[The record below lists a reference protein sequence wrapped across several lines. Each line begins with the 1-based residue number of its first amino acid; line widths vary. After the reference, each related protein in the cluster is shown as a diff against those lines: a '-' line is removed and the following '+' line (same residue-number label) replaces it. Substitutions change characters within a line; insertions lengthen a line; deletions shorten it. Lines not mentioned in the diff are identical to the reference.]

1 MARKVTRR
9 EFIGTAVGTA
19 AVVGAGGTRPA
30 AATRP
35 NVLFILAD
43 DLGYGDLSCYGRP
56 DYKTPVLDA
65 FAAQGVKF
73 MSAYAAAPVCTP
85 TRCAYITGRYPQRL
99 PVGLEEPLKSSS
111 PEDVGLPPNHPTV
124 ASLLKGNGYDTAL
137 VGKWHLGW
145 KPEFGPNRHG
155 FDEFFGILSGAAD
168 YFTHRT
174 SDAPG
179 GAQGAAGGSPDL
191 FENLTPTERV
201 GYLTDLLSDRAVE
214 IIARPHTKPFFLS
227 LQYTAP
233 HSPWEGPE
241 DAAIG
246 HTDHGPGPMINGGSR
261 TIYASMMKSM
271 DAGIGRVLKALER
284 AKLDRDTLVIFTSDN
299 GGERYSYNWPFSFQ
313 KMYLFEGG
321 TRVPA
326 IVRWPGVIP
335 PGRVTEQAA
344 ITMDWTATIL
354 AVTGTAQD
362 PAYPLDG
369 ENLLPVC
376 TGERAV
382 YDRAL
387 FWRIT
392 TFDAARVGKW
402 KYLKDARGEYLFDL
416 SSDPGEKAD
425 LRAHERATFDR
436 VKQQYVAWQ
445 AQMLPLAQR
454 SAPAAQSSPMNTIAE
469 RYVKLVLALGQHD
482 PDYVDAFYGPPEWKA
497 EAERQKQPLAD
508 IDAAADR
515 VIAAIP
521 ALSDADRRDE
531 LVVLRR
537 DYLKRQLEALR
548 ARVRMLEGVKPTF
561 DEESQ
566 ALYDAVAPV
575 HPESYFEAILKE
587 IEAALPGE
595 GPLVDRYDAFRRNFI
610 VPSDRLGRVFD
621 RAIAECRTRTLPHVQ
636 LPANESFTVEYVNNK
651 PWSGYNWYQ
660 GNYRS
665 LIQVNTDLP
674 VYIDR
679 AIDLACHEGYPGHHV
694 YNALLEKHLVRD
706 RGWVEFSVYALFSP
720 QSLIAEG
727 TANYGIEVAFP
738 GDERIAFERDVLF
751 PLAGLDPAQAAAYAK
766 VRSLVDRL
774 AYAGN
779 EAARKYLNG
788 QLTRTQT
795 VEWLTRY
802 AMMPAAPA
810 EQRTKFY
817 DTYRSYVINYN
828 LGKDLVKEYVESRG
842 GVASQPDVRWREFVR
857 LLASPRLPSG
867 LRAQAPSPR

>member
-1 MARKVTRR
+1 MPRKVTRR
-9 EFIGTAVGTA
+9 EFIGTAAGTA
-19 AVVGAGGTRPA
+19 ALASAAGVPA
-30 AATRP
+30 RAAGPRP
-35 NVLFILAD
+35 NILFILAD

-56 DYKTPVLDA
+56 DYKTPVLDDL
-65 FAAQGVKF
+65 AAQGIKF
-73 MSAYAAAPVCTP
+73 TSAYAAAPVCTP

-99 PVGLEEPLKSSS
+99 PVGLTEPLTPASG
-111 PEDVGLPPNHPTV
+111 DVGLPPDHPTV
-124 ASLLKGNGYDTAL
+124 ASRLKAAGYETAL

-145 KPEFGPNRHG
+145 KPEYGPNQHG

-168 YFTHRT
+168 YFTHR
-174 SDAPG
+174 SG
-179 GAQGAAGGSPDL
+179 SSPDL
-191 FENLTPTERV
+191 WENLTPTDRV
-201 GYLTDLLSDRAVE
+201 GYLTDLLSDRAAE
-214 IIARPHTKPFFLS
+214 IVRRPHTKPFFIS

-233 HSPWEGPE
+233 HAPWEGPE

-246 HTDHGPGPMINGGSR
+246 HTDHGPGPMIDGGSPK
-261 TIYASMMKSM
+261 IYASMMKSM
-271 DAGIGRVLKALER
+271 DAGIGRVLKALAR
-284 AKLDRDTLVIFTSDN
+284 AKLERDTLVIFTSDN

-335 PGRVTEQAA
+335 AGRVTDQAA

-354 AVTGTAQD
+354 GVAGAAAD
-362 PAYPLDG
+362 SAYPLDG
-369 ENLLPVC
+369 ENLMPVC
-376 TGERAV
+376 TGQRAA

-392 TFDAARVGKW
+392 GFDAARVGNW
-402 KYLKDARGEYLFDL
+402 KYLKDTEGEHLFDL

-425 LRAHERATFDR
+425 AKRKEPATFDQ
-436 VKQQYVAWQ
+436 VKQQYLAWH
-445 AQMLPLAQR
+445 AQMLPLPHAST
-454 SAPAAQSSPMNTIAE
+454 SAPQITPMNTIAE

-482 PDYVDAFYGPPEWKA
+482 ADYVDAFYGPPEWKA
-497 EAERQKQPLAD
+497 EAERQKSPLAE
-508 IDAAADR
+508 IGPAAER
-515 VIAAIP
+515 LIAAIP
-521 ALSDADRRDE
+521 PLSDADRRDE
-531 LVVLRR
+531 LVVLRH

-548 ARVRMLEGVKPTF
+548 ARVRMLEGTKLTF

-566 ALYDAVAPV
+566 ALYDAVAPSY
-575 HPESYFEAILKE
+575 PESYFEAILKE
-587 IEAALPGE
+587 IDAALPGQ
-595 GPLVDRYDAFRRNFI
+595 GPLVDRYEAYRRAF
-610 VPSDRLGRVFD
+610 VVAPDRLGRVFD

-636 LPANESFTVEYVNNK
+636 LPANESFTVEYVRNK

-660 GNYRS
+660 GAYRS

-738 GDERIAFERDVLF
+738 GDERLAFERDVLF
-751 PLAGLDPAQAAAYAK
+751 PLAGLDASQAAAYAK
-766 VRSLVDRL
+766 IRSLVDRL

-788 QLTRTQT
+788 QMTRTQT

-802 AMMPAAPA
+802 AMMPAATA
-810 EQRTKFY
+810 EQRTRFY

-828 LGKDLVKEYVESRG
+828 LGKDLVKQYVESRG
-842 GVASQPDVRWREFVR
+842 GTASQPQRQWQEFVR

-867 LRAQAPSPR
+867 LRRPAPPPR